1 MLRVQPEYKKDS
13 KGNIIKKWDKK
24 VQKGKGKN
32 KHDRL
37 SHTEILE
44 RLAKGGFD
52 TRMYFSLQVGSG

>member
-1 MLRVQPEYKKDS
+1 MRVQPEYKKDS
-13 KGNIIKKWDKK
+13 KGDIKKWDKK
-24 VQKGKGKN
+24 VQKGKGRG

-52 TRMYFSLQVGSG
+52 TRMYFSLQVGNG